1 MKTILSFLLIALIK
15 FILFVIF
22 LIKLMKFWFLIKQI
36 LTVDLEKKIT
46 INISIIFLA
55 NKV

>member
-1 MKTILSFLLIALIK
+1 MKNILSFLLIALIK
-15 FILFVIF
+15 FILFVIV